1 MKKFAGVLIL
11 ILMLILGIL
20 ITLAIISNSRDPYGE
35 AAIIAAQG
43 QSRLDTAM
51 GMAGV
56 IGAAGVVTVAI
67 IGAVGF
73 LVLAGILIHSTGALA
88 TMAITGVVAMMQSRP
103 HQQVPPQIVERRIML
118 LPGGSQAAP
127 DIWVQPGDQHY
138 QIIRKE
144 NR

>member
-20 ITLAIISNSRDPYGE
+20 ITIAIISNSRDPYGE

-67 IGAVGF
+67 IGTVGF
-73 LVLAGILIHSTGALA
+73 LVLAGILIHATGALA
-88 TMAITGVVAMMQSRP
+88 TTAITGVVAMMQSRP
-103 HQQVPPQIVERRIML
+103 HQQAPPQIIERQIVL
-118 LPGGSQAAP
+118 LPGGSQAAL
-127 DIWVQPGDQHY
+127 DIWVQSGEQNY